1 MDWQAVTAIA
11 TSALVILTA
20 IGLVV
25 WPFRRLRRDLREG
38 FDSMRDEIQSVRE
51 AVRRGGGGGGGGG
64 GGAAGGGGGGGG
76 GAAGG
81 GGGAGG

>member
-11 TSALVILTA
+11 TSALALLTA

-25 WPFRRLRRDLREG
+25 WPFRRLRRELSEG
-38 FDSMRDEIQSVRE
+38 FDSMRGEIQSVRE
-51 AVRRGGGGGGGGG
+51 VVRRGGGGGGGGG
-64 GGAAGGGGGGGG
+64 GGAG
-76 GAAGG
+76 GG